1 VFLFLT
7 GTMLLLLHGGLL
19 YDCPV
24 LFPFAAAIIAL
35 DVAVIG
41 IARRQKISFGPMSE
55 QLVILQLPRLAVSLL
70 TMAIGFWEPRSLFLL
85 LLWGSLQL
93 AGFAVYVYGYL
104 IGPRRVFLS
113 EEELSVDSLSS
124 ASLASESPVSALK
137 ILHLS
142 DLHMEYWSVREEQL
156 LALVERSEPDIIAL
170 TGDYFNL
177 SFIEDRVSEADLERF
192 LRSLVRQTAV
202 VACTGSPKVDDRK
215 RTTDL
220 MRRAGVVLMRN
231 EFVQLNVRGHELQLV
246 GVDCDHR
253 QKVDTERAIEILGG
267 AREDLFTVLL
277 FHSPEIMPAVKEL
290 SVDLYLCGHT
300 HGGQVR
306 APFYGALITSSATGK
321 RYEMG
326 RYEENGTTL
335 YVNRGVG
342 FEGNGAPRFRILC
355 PPEAVL
361 WTIRPFSCLLTP
373 APDT

>member
-1 VFLFLT
+1 
-7 GTMLLLLHGGLL
+7 MLLLLHAGML

-35 DVAVIG
+35 DAAVIG
-41 IARRQKISFGPMSE
+41 IARRQKISFGPVAE

-70 TMAIGFWEPRSLFLL
+70 TMAIGFWEPRCIFLL
-85 LLWGSLQL
+85 LFWGSSQL

-104 IGPRRVFLS
+104 IGPRRVLLS
-113 EEELSVDSLSS
+113 EEQLSAKSLAS
-124 ASLASESPVSALK
+124 ASLASGTPVSALK

-156 LALVERSEPDIIAL
+156 LALVKQSEPDIVAL

-177 SFIEDRVSEADLERF
+177 SYIEDPASEGDLERF
-192 LRSLVRQTAV
+192 LCSLARQTTV

-220 MRRAGVVLMRN
+220 MQRTGVVLMRN
-231 EFVQLNVRGHELQLV
+231 EFVQLNVRGHERQLV

-253 QKVDTERAIEILGG
+253 QKVDMERAIDILSR
-267 AREDLFTVLL
+267 ARGDLFTVLL

-321 RYEMG
+321 RYEAG

-361 WTIRPFSCLLTP
+361 WRIGP
-373 APDT
+373 ATEAE